1 MSETYVEI
9 TGNIE
14 VHHPVKEAKVIPLKT
29 IDQMPARLHEPYLA
43 A

>member
-1 MSETYVEI
+1 MSETYIEV
-9 TGNIE
+9 TGNII
-14 VHHPVKEAKVIPLKT
+14 VHHPVKQPKPEPLKT

>member
-1 MSETYVEI
+1 MTETRIEI
-9 TGNIE
+9 TGNIV
-14 VHHPVKEAKVIPLKT
+14 VHHPVKKPEPKKT